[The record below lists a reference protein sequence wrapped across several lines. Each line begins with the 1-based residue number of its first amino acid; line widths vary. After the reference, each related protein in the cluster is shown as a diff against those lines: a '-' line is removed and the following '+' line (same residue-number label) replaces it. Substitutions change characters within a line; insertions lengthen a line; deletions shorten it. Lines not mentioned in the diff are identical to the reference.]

1 MVLALTSIAT
11 SGSLGI
17 SKALSRIGERQV
29 NKLLDRELS
38 AQIARQLE
46 AHRDDCYM
54 RAFQALD
61 HLPNN
66 AVYVEGWVVTPLGIV
81 LRSHAWCEVSGRIID
96 PTGYETESSTYF
108 GGLRYLKRRA
118 KALYGWVGRLPLSWY
133 AIDHVDFDSY
143 YTALEQARRAAA
155 RALTAM
161 GGNSHVVSS

>member
-1 MVLALTSIAT
+1 M
-11 SGSLGI
+11 
-17 SKALSRIGERQV
+17 